1 MQELNIKNRI
11 ISKSTYRIE
20 YVDLSKGIAI
30 FLMVL
35 CHTGV
40 HNHFTQWVYA
50 FHMPLFFIVS
60 GMLFKNTSF
69 SLKEYSIKKIKQ
81 LLVPYFLFAM
91 ILCFGTNSYF
101 DWIKI
106 LYASRNSL
114 SDANVSTP
122 LWFLPCF
129 FISSIFFMQVNK
141 IGSRYIKVLVL
152 LILFV
157 LGCLLSNYTINS
169 YRWPFNIDVAFVG
182 VILMTIGQ
190 LVNKVNINP
199 LMGGGIFSN
208 RIFVI
213 LYEPTK

>member
-1 MQELNIKNRI
+1 MSHRGAQSFYTMGICIPYAFVFHRLRNAFQEHI
-11 ISKSTYRIE
+11 IFF
-20 YVDLSKGIAI
+20 KGI
-30 FLMVL
+30 F
-35 CHTGV
+35 
-40 HNHFTQWVYA
+40 N
-50 FHMPLFFIVS
+50 
-60 GMLFKNTSF
+60 
-69 SLKEYSIKKIKQ
+69 KKIKQ

-114 SDANVSTP
+114 SDANVFTT

-129 FISSIFFMQVNK
+129 FISSIVFIQENTM
-141 IGSRYIKVLVL
+141 GSRYIKVLVL
-152 LILFV
+152 LILCV

-190 LVNKVNINP
+190 LVKKVNVKP

-208 RIFVI
+208 WIIVI
-213 LYEPTK
+213 LYEPSK